1 MTEFRIFSSYSQW
14 TKVVTGLLR
23 VNPRV
28 SHYLALLAAKHI
40 FLLVTKTY
48 ETIIYSEVKVY
59 SGIPIVRFL
68 IVLERAFMSAELT
81 SVY

>member
-1 MTEFRIFSSYSQW
+1 VAEFRIFSCYSRW
-14 TKVVTGLLR
+14 TKVATGLLR
-23 VNPRV
+23 VNPCV

-59 SGIPIVRFL
+59 PGNPIVYFL
-68 IVLERAFMSAELT
+68 IVLERGFISAELT
-81 SVY
+81 GVY